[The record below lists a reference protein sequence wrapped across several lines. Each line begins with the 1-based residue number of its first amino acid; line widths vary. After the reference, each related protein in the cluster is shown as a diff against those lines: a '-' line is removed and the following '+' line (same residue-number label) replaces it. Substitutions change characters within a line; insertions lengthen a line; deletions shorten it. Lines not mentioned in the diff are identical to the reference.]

1 MYTQEP
7 TIAIF
12 STFGGIP
19 YEFFTLTASFTMLR
33 LPYAKTYYYVD
44 TRA

>member
-1 MYTQEP
+1 MHTQEP
-7 TIAIF
+7 TIAISSIF
-12 STFGGIP
+12 SGTP
-19 YEFFTLTASFTMLR
+19 YEFFTLTATSTMLR